1 VRNQNLPQKP
11 QEKMRKRT
19 IARVLT
25 KSDASTTGFLT
36 YKNLLLPVALGKG
49 GTRAG
54 KKEGDGATPMGAWV
68 CAKVFYRPDKLRRPQ
83 TPLRT
88 EPLRGNFGWC
98 DAPGDRN
105 YNRRVTL
112 PYAASAESLWR
123 DDHLYDVI
131 VVLDYNRMPRSR
143 GRGSAIFL
151 HVARPS
157 LSPTE
162 GCIAMKREHLLRL
175 LRVLTPGAAIAA
187 GKTLTISA
195 GCVAGSG
202 RDRPRA
208 FRGRASWRRSSPH
221 GSAGLHGGGPLR

>member
-1 VRNQNLPQKP
+1 
-11 QEKMRKRT
+11 
-19 IARVLT
+19 
-25 KSDASTTGFLT
+25 
-36 YKNLLLPVALGKG
+36 
-49 GTRAG
+49 
-54 KKEGDGATPMGAWV
+54 MGAWV
-68 CAKVFYRPDKLRRPQ
+68 CAKVFYRPDRLRRPQ
-83 TPLRT
+83 TPLHT
-88 EPLRGNFGWC
+88 EALRDQFGWC
-98 DAPGDRN
+98 DAPSDRN
-105 YNRRVTL
+105 YNRQVTL

-157 LSPTE
+157 FSPTE

-175 LRVLTPGAAIAA
+175 LRMLTPGAAIAA
-187 GKTLTISA
+187 GKALAINA
-195 GCVAGSG
+195 RCAAGSN

-221 GSAGLHGGGPLR
+221 GSTGPRAGEPLR